1 MMSFNSDFLKGER
14 VVMKLRKQL
23 YQAIIVREISF
34 YDESKTGDLISRLS
48 SDCVRFLINP
58 EK

>member
-1 MMSFNSDFLKGER
+1 MSFNSDFLKGER